1 MHFSQ
6 FVQQL
11 ALLDFLTPENILNWL
26 GPWALVGVAFII
38 FAECGLLIGFFL
50 PGDSLLFLTGL
61 FVAQNFIKEPIWLVT
76 IVLVVMAVV
85 GNLCGY
91 WIGRAV
97 GPKLFDKPDSRF
109 FKKEYVDKTHV
120 FFEKYGARAIILARF
135 VPIVRTFITA
145 IAGVAQMDFR
155 KYAIYST
162 IGGVLWAGI
171 ITLAGYFLGNFT
183 IIKDNIEI
191 VLILVVLISII
202 PIIIEYIKHRR
213 ESPEQAIDEIVED
226 GS

>member
-1 MHFSQ
+1 MHLSQ

-11 ALLDFLTPENILNWL
+11 ALLDFLKPENILNWL

-61 FVAQNFIKEPIWLVT
+61 FVAQNFIKQPIWLVT
-76 IVLVVMAVV
+76 LVLVVMAVV

-91 WIGRAV
+91 WIGRLA

-145 IAGVAQMDFR
+145 IAGVAKMDFR

-171 ITLAGYFLGNFT
+171 ITLAGYYLGNFT

-213 ESPEQAIDEIVED
+213 ETPEQALDEIIED

>member
-11 ALLDFLTPENILNWL
+11 ALLDFLKPENILNWL

-76 IVLVVMAVV
+76 IILVVMAVV

>member
-1 MHFSQ
+1 MHLSQ

-11 ALLDFLTPENILNWL
+11 ALLDFLKPENILNWL

-61 FVAQNFIKEPIWLVT
+61 FVAQNFIKQPIWLVT
-76 IVLVVMAVV
+76 LVLVVMAVV

-91 WIGRAV
+91 WIGRLA

-109 FKKEYVDKTHV
+109 FKKEYKTHV

-145 IAGVAQMDFR
+145 IAGVAKMDFR

-171 ITLAGYFLGNFT
+171 ITLAGYYLGNFT

-213 ESPEQAIDEIVED
+213 ETPEQALDEIVED